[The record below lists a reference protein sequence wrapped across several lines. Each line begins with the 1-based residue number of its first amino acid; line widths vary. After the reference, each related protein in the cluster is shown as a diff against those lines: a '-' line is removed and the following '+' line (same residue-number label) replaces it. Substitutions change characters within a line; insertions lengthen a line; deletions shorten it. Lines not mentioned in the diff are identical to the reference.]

1 MSLNNGKSIFFFEIG
16 PRLDTNPGDFLNRAP
31 SNLKI
36 PRIHKIGIT
45 SARYAMLIPTF
56 IVFQRG

>member
-1 MSLNNGKSIFFFEIG
+1 MGNPIFFEIG

-31 SNLKI
+31 SNLRI
-36 PRIHKIGIT
+36 PRIHKIGVT

-56 IVFQRG
+56 IVCQRG